1 MSRSFWPSWRL
12 VCASIVVA
20 TVVACSGR
28 RLPPGTP
35 PPEYEP
41 PIVAPWTPE
50 VSDAGAPK
58 QGEPPPELTNPTD
71 AGAGAELSLDA
82 GPR

>member
-1 MSRSFWPSWRL
+1 MKLRL
-12 VCASIVVA
+12 VLGLWLLLAA
-20 TVVACSGR
+20 AACSGR

-41 PIVAPWTPE
+41 PIVAPWPAET
-50 VSDAGAPK
+50 SDAGSDAA
-58 QGEPPPELTNPTD
+58 EPAVHNAEDGPSP
-71 AGAGAELSLDA
+71 AAVGSELSLDA

>member
-1 MSRSFWPSWRL
+1 MKTKFWLCLLSL
-12 VCASIVVA
+12 CALLG
-20 TVVACSGR
+20 CSGR

-41 PIVAPWTPE
+41 PIVVPWAPAGA
-50 VSDAGAPK
+50 DAGLAPAA
-58 QGEPPPELTNPTD
+58 EPTGDAPNSLD

>member
-1 MSRSFWPSWRL
+1 MSARRL
-12 VCASIVVA
+12 LATTVCAVGLLLLLA
-20 TVVACSGR
+20 ACSGR

-41 PIVAPWTPE
+41 PIVTPWPTNPQ
-50 VSDAGAPK
+50 SADAG
-58 QGEPPPELTNPTD
+58 PEHAAESPGVPD
-71 AGAGAELSLDA
+71 SGVAAELSLDA